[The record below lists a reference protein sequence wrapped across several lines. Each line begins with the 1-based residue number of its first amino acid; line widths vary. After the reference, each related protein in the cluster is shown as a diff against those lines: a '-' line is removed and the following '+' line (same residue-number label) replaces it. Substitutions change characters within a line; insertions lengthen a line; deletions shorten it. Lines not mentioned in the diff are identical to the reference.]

1 MDRTFISASDGKFS
15 SPSFPINIEINPIND
30 EAPELEVSDLD
41 CRESDVCELSSAIKI
56 KDLDTPDR
64 QINIELG
71 RPKFGIII
79 NKVQAET
86 VNNARSCNGKHCSFE

>member
-1 MDRTFISASDGKFS
+1 M
-15 SPSFPINIEINPIND
+15 
-30 EAPELEVSDLD
+30 D

-56 KDLDTPDR
+56 KDLDTPNR

-71 RPKFGIII
+71 KPKFGIII

-86 VNNARSCNGKHCSFE
+86 VNNARSCNGKSNSILRSESKVDGHGSKYMVNSLLTLGTLS